1 MEAAAAEEEA
11 EAVQAWEGVVAEVVV
26 VEQALVEEE
35 ERALVVEEGVG
46 EGEELRSS
54 HYRFDVS
61 AGEIFKNRRTRWRRY
76 DGVNEE

>member
-1 MEAAAAEEEA
+1 MEAAAAGEEA
-11 EAVQAWEGVVAEVVV
+11 EEAQALVEEVAEVVV
-26 VEQALVEEE
+26 GEQALVEEE
-35 ERALVVEEGVG
+35 EQALVVVEVVG